1 MEQIKNYLKDQ
12 WNSSWKFPIN
22 TLTVGVLLFS
32 IVLNLGGRK
41 LASVLTLPFW
51 LDTVGT
57 LLSAVLY
64 GPLAGMIVAIFSNAL
79 VGLQDVVSF
88 YYIIVAVS
96 IGFVVGVFYPQGKKI
111 DMFSGIATS
120 VGAGVIAV
128 LISTPLNLYFYD
140 GYTGNI
146 WGDGLYNMLS
156 MDIHVKW
163 VCAVLGEAFVDV
175 PDKALSV
182 TIALLLVMA
191 ARKLKPREERRLMM
205 LIVGA
210 SALLIPFHDVRA

>member
-1 MEQIKNYLKDQ
+1 MTL
-12 WNSSWKFPIN
+12 SSTP
-22 TLTVGVLLFS
+22 T
-32 IVLNLGGRK
+32 
-41 LASVLTLPFW
+41 SVLTLPFW

-64 GPLAGMIVAIFSNAL
+64 GPLAGMIVAIFSNVL
-79 VGLQDVVSF
+79 VGLQDTVSF

-96 IGFVVGVFYPQGKKI
+96 IAFVVGVFYPQGKKI

-156 MDIHVKW
+156 RDIH
-163 VCAVLGEAFVDV
+163 DV
-175 PDKALSV
+175 
-182 TIALLLVMA
+182 
-191 ARKLKPREERRLMM
+191 
-205 LIVGA
+205 
-210 SALLIPFHDVRA
+210 F